1 MRQYKGFWIAL
12 IAVPLLA
19 LSGWRGRAYAQQA
32 SPPPSNY
39 GGPFIANPIPP
50 EEAKRDFQLR
60 EELCRAHPEH
70 CQLAPYHVPPPV
82 NYYNGPYVPP
92 SHTTLCHTD
101 PNNPSKP
108 ICVDQ

>member
-60 EELCRAHPEH
+60 EKFCRTHPEH
-70 CQLAPYHVPPPV
+70 CIAPY
-82 NYYNGPYVPP
+82 NVPP
-92 SHTTLCHTD
+92 SLNMDHGPYAPPGPTAICHKD
-101 PNNPSKP
+101 PNNLSKP